1 MHPLIEKKR
10 KWKCFNNENIQI
22 WYIGNIVINS
32 LKKFLERTVIN
43 KNLVNEVTLKKE
55 ISKFKGNF
63 ALICLLNKSKSFAF
77 VDRIKSYP
85 VYVGKTKN
93 GISFSN
99 HSPCLLKKLKKKK
112 YNSGSILSI
121 RMSGYSIGRETLY
134 SEIIQ
139 LLLGEFCILDK
150 KKSFFKITI
159 LS

>member
-1 MHPLIEKKR
+1 M
-10 KWKCFNNENIQI
+10 
-22 WYIGNIVINS
+22 
-32 LKKFLERTVIN
+32 IN

-63 ALICLLNKSKSFAF
+63 ALICLINKCKSFAF

-99 HSPCLLKKLKKKK
+99 HAPSLLKKLKKKK

-121 RMSGYSIGRETLY
+121 RMSGYSIGRDTLY

-139 LLLGEFCILDK
+139 LLPGEFCILDK
-150 KKSFFKITI
+150 KKSSLKVII
-159 LS
+159 LSLKKNILIIFLLTPFLIN

>member
-1 MHPLIEKKR
+1 MVPLIEKKR

-22 WYIGNIVINS
+22 WYIGNIAINS

-99 HSPCLLKKLKKKK
+99 HSPCLLKKLKKRNIILVPSFLFACQDILLVEKPYTLK
-112 YNSGSILSI
+112 LFNCCQENSVFW
-121 RMSGYSIGRETLY
+121 T
-134 SEIIQ
+134 
-139 LLLGEFCILDK
+139 K
-150 KKSFFKITI
+150 KKLFLKITI